1 MKTTTLVDVADELVQ
16 RALAARRRPLYF
28 TIGRDTELK
37 IASQLFLNQLE
48 NEDWQSLEEYGVD
61 ALSIN
66 GLPVHRMAAAGIAL
80 HTEEL
85 R

>member
-1 MKTTTLVDVADELVQ
+1 MKPTTLVDVADELVK

-28 TIGRDTELK
+28 TIGRDTEMK
-37 IASQLFLNQLE
+37 IASQLFLNHLGSDE
-48 NEDWQSLEEYGVD
+48 WETLEEYGVD

-66 GLPVHRMAAAGIAL
+66 GLPVQRMTAAGIAL

-85 R
+85 K